1 MAGSYVSENGV
12 RFDSKHSSILDTSS
26 KCRRMQDRVGAQW
39 QKRLK
44 NSKEKWRALQT
55 GKKEDGASRDL
66 GEAEHKTGEVKETS
80 KDVVTQL
87 TEENGDLRKTIDL
100 TWETSSNGDI

>member
-1 MAGSYVSENGV
+1 M
-12 RFDSKHSSILDTSS
+12 
-26 KCRRMQDRVGAQW
+26 
-39 QKRLK
+39 
-44 NSKEKWRALQT
+44 
-55 GKKEDGASRDL
+55 